1 MRSGTLVIAV
11 HNLDMSGANQVLINV
26 INDQLN
32 ETSNV
37 LIVSPSDGPAMT
49 RFTRVGTS
57 IRIGNV
63 KKILKEIS
71 DVLLVICN
79 TIMSADVVLMVRM
92 LRIPSLW
99 ILHEYWTGTLSH
111 YKALKTC
118 FPNLAPSLSHI

>member
-49 RFTRVGTS
+49 RFTRIGTS

-92 LRIPSLW
+92 LRIELVDTTRVLTGVISLQS
-99 ILHEYWTGTLSH
+99 I
-111 YKALKTC
+111 KNM
-118 FPNLAPSLSHI
+118 FPNLALLSHI